1 MYVGRPIKA
10 IKGHPDVLDHS
21 HSTFLRIPRLM
32 IKPKLLV
39 NDGTQ
44 RGRDYDPWGLSR
56 QNPGLR
62 RPRNDDN
69 DEGDHL
75 DSPEET

>member
-1 MYVGRPIKA
+1 
-10 IKGHPDVLDHS
+10 
-21 HSTFLRIPRLM
+21 M